1 MKVDVNYY
9 RRDSPWGATM
19 ISVKIPRFVSTE
31 LIESAGEI
39 ARAWLSY
46 LTLIQTIGYLDRDD
60 EVIMDYI
67 NTILNIYE
75 KKVIDGF
82 KHLFKGK
89 IDYYNGTSIRF
100 FIGDYIV
107 DFLSNGIVS
116 SIWITN
122 RYSNEDWTIFIDWP
136 LEDAIVVLYYVVK
149 KICGF
154 NHMD

>member
-1 MKVDVNYY
+1 MKIDVNYY

-19 ISVKIPRFVSTE
+19 VSVEIPRFVSTK
-31 LIESAGEI
+31 LIEFASEI
-39 ARAWLSY
+39 AKAWLGY
-46 LTLIQTIGYLDRDD
+46 LTSMQIGYLDGDD

-75 KKVIDGF
+75 KKVINGF

-89 IDYYNGTSIRF
+89 IDYYNGTSMRF
-100 FIGDYIV
+100 FIGDYMV

-116 SIWITN
+116 SIWITD
-122 RYSNEDWTIFIDWP
+122 RYSNEDWTVFIDWP
-136 LEDAIVVLYYVVK
+136 LEDAIVVLYYMVK

-154 NHMD
+154 DYTN